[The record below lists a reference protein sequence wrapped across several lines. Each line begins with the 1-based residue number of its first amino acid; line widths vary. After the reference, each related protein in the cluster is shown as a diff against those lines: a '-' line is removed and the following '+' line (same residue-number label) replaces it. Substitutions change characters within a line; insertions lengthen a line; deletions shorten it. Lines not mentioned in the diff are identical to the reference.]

1 MTQFQPIARAT
12 LADVARHCGCS
23 KATVS
28 RILKD
33 HDGKEPFSPKTRDQV
48 HAIAKQLGY
57 QANWQA
63 KALVAGGRSHNIGLI
78 YQEELPFMSNLMLY
92 EAMLKTLMQEIQPYN
107 YHLIFMPVRQGASPE
122 SLLDGR
128 LDGCVVLGSCGIVLT
143 EALSQ
148 TRGAVVLVNV
158 VSELPHPTILPDDEL
173 GTTLAM
179 KHLFEQGHRR
189 IAYAHG
195 TRKPYHAS
203 VQIREDTYCS
213 FMKKRRAAKHIN
225 VWQTMS
231 ANELVDQYK
240 QMTKPPTALLV
251 YNSDSAVE
259 LLQAFWFAGIKVPD
273 DLSIVTFNNTRDAQL
288 AIPPLTTV
296 SIPLAEMGKQAAKL
310 LLEQLGDIPPSQN
323 TAYTT
328 AKPELFCRK
337 SVCNLSKKSD

>member
-1 MTQFQPIARAT
+1 MTQAQPITRAT
-12 LADVARHCGCS
+12 LADVAKSCGCS

-33 HDGKEPFSPKTRDQV
+33 HDGKEPFSPKTRQQV
-48 HAIAKQLGY
+48 QAVAKQLGY

-63 KALVAGGRSHNIGLI
+63 KALVCGGRSHNIGLI

-92 EAMLKTLMQEIQPYN
+92 EAMLKALMQEIQPYN

-128 LDGCVVLGSCGIVLT
+128 LDGCVVLGSCGTVLT
-143 EALSQ
+143 NALSQ

-158 VSELPHPTILPDDEL
+158 ASDMPHPNISPDDQM
-173 GTTLAM
+173 GTKLAM
-179 KHLFEQGHRR
+179 KHLFDQGHKR
-189 IAYAHG
+189 IAYVHG

-203 VQIREDTYCS
+203 VQIREDTYRD
-213 FMKKRRAAKHIN
+213 FMKKKRAARHIN
-225 VWQTMS
+225 VWETAA
-231 ANELVDQYK
+231 ANELVEHYK
-240 QMTKPPTALLV
+240 QMDQPPTALLV

-259 LLQAFWFAGIKVPD
+259 LLQAFWLQGVKVPD

-296 SIPLAEMGKQAAKL
+296 SMPLAEMGQQAAHM
-310 LLEQLGDIPPSQN
+310 LLEQLGDLPKGQSTN
-323 TAYTT
+323 KTT
-328 AKPELFCRK
+328 AKPELICRQ
-337 SVCNLSKKSD
+337 SVQCLAK